1 MGRPTP
7 VRAIEARRIKATPEL
22 LANIRHRYEHT
33 TSRLSTMA
41 ADLGCSGQTVCNI
54 AKREG
59 WVRFVP
65 PPRDLSP
72 AARLLARAERL
83 AEQGDAAL
91 SLPPRSGGEG
101 RPPEL
106 AQQAQ
111 ADGVGGLD
119 GAQAPPTPDPSPP
132 RASRA
137 GGGET
142 DAAQALQPEQIADT
156 AEALH
161 DAAVKLLA
169 DVKASRAQ
177 LAGLPQSPLDQ
188 ERAARTLANLTAT
201 LQKLSPLRGGVALTE
216 GHTGND
222 YDDMPAD
229 LDAFRD
235 ELARRIRHFVE
246 GRRARSGADGVAGDD
261 AAAAQP

>member
-7 VRAIEARRIKATPEL
+7 LRAIEARRIKATPEL
-22 LANIRHRYEHT
+22 LANIRRRYEHT
-33 TSRLSTMA
+33 PRTLSTMA

-72 AARLLARAERL
+72 AARLLARAEALSPLIPAKAGTQERDGDDGECGPGAPL
-83 AEQGDAAL
+83 SRGRTDDAARGTRDL
-91 SLPPRSGGEG
+91 HP
-101 RPPEL
+101 
-106 AQQAQ
+106 Q
-111 ADGVGGLD
+111 
-119 GAQAPPTPDPSPP
+119 
-132 RASRA
+132 
-137 GGGET
+137 
-142 DAAQALQPEQIADT
+142 QIADT

-201 LQKLSPLRGGVALTE
+201 LQKLAPLRGGVPLTVC
-216 GHTGND
+216 HTGND

-235 ELARRIRHFVE
+235 ELARRIDALLAEPPDE
-246 GRRARSGADGVAGDD
+246 GDR
-261 AAAAQP
+261 AAAAGGDAAPPQP